1 MPARFG
7 PGFDHEDAFR
17 DYCVSH
23 GVVAAPA
30 TYRTCMNSI
39 AAHLGVRLGPA
50 LLRSSNDVEA
60 IIARISE
67 TDFNQRHRSNFK
79 SVLKKYVEMVQANF
93 NGLFDQ
99 FVAPAI
105 DVDPAPPPPRRWSEV
120 SRIVRDTAITRELKR
135 TYDNQCQICGQ
146 KLQLTESEFYAEA
159 HHLQPLGGEHNGP
172 DIQENLICV
181 CPNCHVLLDYGALPI
196 ERGTITVRRHQIG
209 QQFIDYHN
217 ERCR

>member
-1 MPARFG
+1 
-7 PGFDHEDAFR
+7 
-17 DYCVSH
+17 
-23 GVVAAPA
+23 
-30 TYRTCMNSI
+30 MNSI